1 MNVTYTKE
9 AIKHLDKLRLSNLNV
24 RERIVK
30 KIQGITQWNV
40 LIEKMSSHKNY
51 KARVGKYRM
60 IYQIENGE
68 LLIVIMVVKRGK
80 VYNKR

>member
-30 KIQGITQWNV
+30 KIQGITQ
-40 LIEKMSSHKNY
+40 
-51 KARVGKYRM
+51 
-60 IYQIENGE
+60 
-68 LLIVIMVVKRGK
+68 
-80 VYNKR
+80 